1 MKNVTRLLAVLMAVF
16 MVLSVAACHP
26 KDETAL
32 TVDGNKIT
40 SALYMYALIE
50 ADSEARSKIDTAAA
64 EKNTSSGTSSSTT
77 VTTPD
82 YYAEKVDGKGFTEW
96 VKARAI
102 EICQDI
108 ALYENLCEENKLEL
122 SEEDE
127 ANVKNMVDYYWS
139 YYGYSALYE
148 PNGIGKAT
156 FTRAMRSDYLK
167 NAYFESIYGEKGTE
181 PVSKEDKEKKV
192 AETFVLAEVLTQS
205 TSEMK
210 DDEKAK
216 VLDTF
221 NAYKARIEKGEKFET
236 IYNEHNKTEQTATS
250 STPSV
255 SSTVSSSE
263 TASTDATSS
272 STTSSEAEKEPD
284 YKFPYATVMSAADS
298 ELNYANESYTAV
310 SVLKMDEVLVEKGDS
325 DVTLFVRRDL
335 MSDER
340 LVKELSETA
349 LWVMKEE
356 EFEGKMD
363 DLVKKQSVEKNNY
376 AIDRFKVKK
385 IVYPSYQ

>member
-50 ADSEARSKIDTAAA
+50 ADSEARSEIDTAAA
-64 EKNTSSGTSSSTT
+64 EKNTSSGTTA
-77 VTTPD
+77 TTPD
-82 YYAEKVDGKGFTEW
+82 YYAEKIDGKSFTEW

-108 ALYENLCEENKLEL
+108 ALYENLCEENKIEL

-127 ANVKNMVDYYWS
+127 ANVEYMVDYYWS
-139 YYGYSALYE
+139 YYGYSVLYE
-148 PNGIGKAT
+148 PNGIEKAT
-156 FTRAMRSDYLK
+156 FTRAMRNDYLK
-167 NAYFESIYGEKGTE
+167 NAYFESIYGEEGKE

-192 AETFVLAEVLTQS
+192 SETFVLAEVLTQS

-221 NAYKARIEKGEKFET
+221 NGYKARLEKGEAFET
-236 IYNEHNKTEQTATS
+236 IYKEHNKTEETT
-250 STPSV
+250 T
-255 SSTVSSSE
+255 SSTVSTSSATASE

-272 STTSSEAEKEPD
+272 STTSSEEEKEPD

-298 ELNYANESYTAV
+298 ELNYASESYTAV

-325 DVTLFVRRDL
+325 DVTLYVRRDL

-363 DLVKKQSVEKNNY
+363 ELVKKQTVEKNNY